1 MSEPIVVKTVEELK
15 AAPEEYREAV
25 AKLVISHAINELYG
39 AQVFDEPAIAYAP
52 TPYAK
57 WLTCRVAM
65 EEYGHHVRFK
75 QLGTQMGIPEERMM
89 PGAGKRPLSIFEFPL
104 KTWEEFVAI
113 KLLAD
118 LAEILQVEDLLH
130 CTFHPLRNLAR
141 ATMPEERFHAQFG
154 EDFTAELIKTPQGK
168 AHAAGGDRR
177 VLPLPAVLLRRLEVE
192 EQRDL
197 PQVEHQAAHQRRDA
211 PGLHEARDRG
221 RQQSTALPCRR
232 SGRRREPGR
241 RPAAGAARTP
251 QGRSACGGLV
261 RRPGRAN

>member
-1 MSEPIVVKTVEELK
+1 MSDPIVVRTVEDLK
-15 AAPEEYREAV
+15 DAPEEYREAV
-25 AKLVISHAINELYG
+25 AKLVISHAVNELYG

-75 QLGTQMGIPEERMM
+75 QLGMQMGIQEERMM
-89 PGAGKRPLSIFEFPL
+89 PGPAKRPLSIFEFPL

-130 CTFHPLRNLAR
+130 CTFHPLRDLAR

-154 EDFTAELIKTPQGK
+154 EDFTAELVKTPEGK
-168 AHAAGGDRR
+168 AT
-177 VLPLPAVLLRRLEVE
+177 L
-192 EQRDL
+192 
-197 PQVEHQAAHQRRDA
+197 QAAID
-211 PGLHEARDRG
+211 DYF
-221 RQQSTALPCRR
+221 PCRR
-232 SGRRREPGR
+232 SS
-241 RPAAGAARTP
+241 PAPRHP
-251 QGRSACGGLV
+251 DRS
-261 RRPGRAN
+261 RAQRGEVEGPAHADASTRIGPSTAPPFQRLRSG